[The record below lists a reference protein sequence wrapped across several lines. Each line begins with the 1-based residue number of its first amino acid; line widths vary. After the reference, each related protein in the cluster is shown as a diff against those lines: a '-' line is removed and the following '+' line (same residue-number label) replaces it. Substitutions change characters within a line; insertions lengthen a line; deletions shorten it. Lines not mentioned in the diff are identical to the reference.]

1 MEDYMTDTQDETG
14 SKNPSEDRTDD
25 SPVATTAT
33 QDEQDAARYNNPMSF
48 AERVRRERRPLIA
61 SDPFAIAGDMQAG
74 VRLFESKQDRL
85 MMIKFEAKP
94 GNEVLARMK
103 EYGFRWNPRDMVWV
117 HPVRP
122 DNQHSIRVDA
132 EQLYQD
138 VRAMLREAKGLE
150 NTQETSL

>member
-1 MEDYMTDTQDETG
+1 MTDTPDETG

-25 SPVATTAT
+25 SPVATTASQLD
-33 QDEQDAARYNNPMSF
+33 QDSAHYSNPMSF
-48 AERVRRERRPLIA
+48 ADRVRRERRPLIA

-74 VRLFESKQDRL
+74 VRLFESRQDRL

-117 HPVRP
+117 HPIRP
-122 DNQHSIRVDA
+122 DNEHSLRV
-132 EQLYQD
+132 ESGRLYQE

-150 NTQETSL
+150 NNQDIPF